1 MNSGFTQREQGFYPQ
16 NPKNLFVVKQRQS
29 LIFQAAPLEWSKLKV
44 IAWLAFGPSGWWP
57 LAQADG
63 TPMHYAVVWCCN
75 SSSIFQWW
83 FELHGASRRLHRL
96 AIHPASSHW
105 NSRNIHFLRVTLA
118 RCTLSSLQQLWPSLW
133 QPQRWTRGRY
143 RTECSLARLAG
154 WTDRSVH
161 Q

>member
-1 MNSGFTQREQGFYPQ
+1 MNSGFTQKEQGFYPQ

-29 LIFQAAPLEWSKLKV
+29 LIYWAAPLEWSKLKV

-63 TPMHYAVVWCCN
+63 TPMHYLVVWCCN

-96 AIHPASSHW
+96 AIYPASSHW
-105 NSRNIHFLRVTLA
+105 NSRNIHFPRGDPGSMYAVFAPTALTQPLTA
-118 RCTLSSLQQLWPSLW
+118 SAMYSGSLS
-133 QPQRWTRGRY
+133 
-143 RTECSLARLAG
+143 
-154 WTDRSVH
+154 DRM
-161 Q
+161 